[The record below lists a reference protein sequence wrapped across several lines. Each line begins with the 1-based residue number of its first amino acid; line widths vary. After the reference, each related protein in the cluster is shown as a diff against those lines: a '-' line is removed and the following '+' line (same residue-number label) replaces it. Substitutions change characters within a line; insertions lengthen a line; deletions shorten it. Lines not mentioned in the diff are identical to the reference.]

1 MPEKCY
7 HTLNTDSQDS
17 LHDKFY
23 VFSRK
28 TDCSNRNPPFMTFLK
43 TQTLQVLSIR

>member
-17 LHDKFY
+17 LRDKFY
-23 VFSRK
+23 VFSRNK
-28 TDCSNRNPPFMTFLK
+28 RLFQIVIL
-43 TQTLQVLSIR
+43 LS